1 MGANSSE
8 LETPHLENA
17 RDNIGTDE
25 SPRNSETYSQSHASV
40 PDENIIKPLPK
51 SCLDEK
57 TDKMLD
63 GFASCIAA
71 ENPHGIANNSDLY
84 LYRDLADQ
92 KTGSLDNFSDTNI
105 TPTIAVCGSLK
116 RDPIPEPIDSPHEL
130 LQSATEVDKP
140 PHTPEK
146 LESTDTKDTK
156 SYSDISE
163 LPPSLKRCLGL
174 FRAPVCPEAEKDSS
188 LFVISTDHIVGYV
201 ESLEAAKL
209 WIEEEISR
217 AIKNSS
223 SSNFEIKRD
232 EFISKDNV
240 VYNVTVYERNVNLL
254 LNRPVIFLQYNV
266 WQAPRL
272 YSENY

>member
-1 MGANSSE
+1 MGAASSE
-8 LETPHLENA
+8 IETPYLENMK
-17 RDNIGTDE
+17 DNIGIAE
-25 SPRNSETYSQSHASV
+25 SPRNSETDSQSHISV
-40 PDENIIKPLPK
+40 PDENILKPPPK
-51 SCLDEK
+51 SCPDGK
-57 TDKMLD
+57 TDKTLD
-63 GFASCIAA
+63 GFASCIAT
-71 ENPHGIANNSDLY
+71 ENPHDISNNSGLY
-84 LYRDLADQ
+84 LYRDPAEQ
-92 KTGSLDNFSDTNI
+92 KTGSPDNSPDTNI
-105 TPTIAVCGSLK
+105 PQTAVCGSLK

-130 LQSATEVDKP
+130 LQSTSVADKS
-140 PHTPEK
+140 PHIPEK
-146 LESTDTKDTK
+146 SDLVDSK
-156 SYSDISE
+156 SCSDISE

-174 FRAPVCPEAEKDSS
+174 FRTPVCPEAEKNNS

-232 EFISKDNV
+232 EYISTDNV

>member
-8 LETPHLENA
+8 LETSNLENTK
-17 RDNIGTDE
+17 DNIGTDE

-40 PDENIIKPLPK
+40 PDENILNPLPK

-57 TDKMLD
+57 TDKLD
-63 GFASCIAA
+63 GFASRIAS
-71 ENPHGIANNSDLY
+71 ENPHGITNNSDLY
-84 LYRDLADQ
+84 RDLAEQ
-92 KTGSLDNFSDTNI
+92 KTGPLDNSSDTNI

-130 LQSATEVDKP
+130 LQSVTEAVKP
-140 PHTPEK
+140 PRTPEK
-146 LESTDTKDTK
+146 SESADAK
-156 SYSDISE
+156 SCSDISE